1 MTKKEVIRYSS
12 RAKICI
18 SKSKCDVFV
27 HESQHNTIQNFCH
40 ERF

>member
-1 MTKKEVIRYSS
+1 MLQKSIGNNKKEVIRHSS

-18 SKSKCDVFV
+18 SKSKCD
-27 HESQHNTIQNFCH
+27 NTIQNFCH